1 MLNNSVIKTKEKWKK
16 RKRLQVKNL
25 KSRSKCMHDTHI
37 TKEESTNTSQ
47 YGERRY
53 GEEKQKIVVRLFCI
67 DSCSDFSATKSSKFD
82 FTLFCPKMPSKPD
95 LFFIFPPVMV
105 PKIDVFF
112 SDGVPCGVPGFM
124 LPTTQQKYL

>member
-1 MLNNSVIKTKEKWKK
+1 MNQIHNNMLNNSVIKTKEKWKK

-67 DSCSDFSATKSSKFD
+67 
-82 FTLFCPKMPSKPD
+82 LRR
-95 LFFIFPPVMV
+95 
-105 PKIDVFF
+105 
-112 SDGVPCGVPGFM
+112 
-124 LPTTQQKYL
+124 

>member
-1 MLNNSVIKTKEKWKK
+1 MDRKNKNQMNQIHNNMLNNSVIKTKEKWKK

-67 DSCSDFSATKSSKFD
+67 
-82 FTLFCPKMPSKPD
+82 LHR
-95 LFFIFPPVMV
+95 
-105 PKIDVFF
+105 
-112 SDGVPCGVPGFM
+112 
-124 LPTTQQKYL
+124 